1 MSLLI
6 IRAAEIR
13 ELLSMAECIEVMDQ
27 AMRSFSAG
35 EVIIPPRTI
44 APLADE
50 HSFFILMPGEM
61 KSPPMYGAKI
71 VGLHP
76 DNPAK
81 GRPAV
86 QGFVVL
92 FDSQTGNPVAL
103 ADGAEITA
111 IRTAAASALATRE
124 LSNPYATSHG
134 VLGTGVQA
142 ASHLD
147 AVCCVRNIRSVRV
160 WGRDPEK
167 ARRFA
172 ALHSARLDMNIIA
185 VTDPADAGACDVV
198 SVVTSSP
205 EPVLTGSWLQPG
217 AHVNLVGA
225 HEPQDREADTEAVTR
240 SAVYVDS
247 REGALAEAGDIL
259 IPIAEGAVTRD
270 HIVGE
275 IGDVLLGSA
284 PGREDRQQI
293 TLYKSLGLFAQD
305 LFASG
310 FLLEKALE
318 AGKGQSVEFP

>member
-13 ELLSMAECIEVMDQ
+13 ELLSMAECIEVMDR
-27 AMRSFSAG
+27 AMRAFSAR
-35 EVIIPPRTI
+35 EVNIPPRTI

-50 HSFFILMPGEM
+50 RSFFILMPGEM
-61 KSPPMYGAKI
+61 QSPPIYGAKI

-76 DNPAK
+76 DNPGQ

-86 QGFVVL
+86 QGFVAL
-92 FDSQTGNPVAL
+92 FDSRTGNPVAL

-111 IRTAAASALATRE
+111 IRTAAASALATRI
-124 LSNPYATSHG
+124 LARPHATSHG
-134 VLGTGVQA
+134 ILGTGVQA

-147 AVCCVRNIRSVRV
+147 AVCCVRTIRSVGV

-172 ALHSARLDMNIIA
+172 AEHSARLDMSITA
-185 VTDPADAGACDVV
+185 LSDPAEAGACDIV
-198 SVVTSSP
+198 SVVTNST
-205 EPVLTGSWLQPG
+205 EPVLAGAWLQPG

-225 HEPQDREADTEAVTR
+225 HEPKHREADTAAVAKA
-240 SAVYVDS
+240 AVYVDS
-247 REGALAEAGDIL
+247 LEGALAEAGDIL

-270 HIVGE
+270 HIAGE
-275 IGDVLLGSA
+275 IGDVLLGNA
-284 PGREDRQQI
+284 PGREDSSQI

-305 LFASG
+305 LFVGSY
-310 FLLEKALE
+310 LLEKALNH
-318 AGKGQSVEFP
+318 GKGLPVEFP

>member
-13 ELLSMAECIEVMDQ
+13 ELLSMAECIEVMDR
-27 AMRSFSAG
+27 AMRAFSAR
-35 EVIIPPRTI
+35 EVNIPPRTI

-50 HSFFILMPGEM
+50 RSFFILMPGEM
-61 KSPPMYGAKI
+61 QSPPIYGAKI

-76 DNPAK
+76 DNPGQ

-86 QGFVVL
+86 QGFVAL
-92 FDSQTGNPVAL
+92 FDSRTGNPVAL

-111 IRTAAASALATRE
+111 IRTAAASALATRI
-124 LSNPYATSHG
+124 LARPHATSHG
-134 VLGTGVQA
+134 ILGTGVQA

-147 AVCCVRNIRSVRV
+147 AVCCVRTIRSVGV

-172 ALHSARLDMNIIA
+172 AEHSARLDMSITA
-185 VTDPADAGACDVV
+185 LSDPAEAGACDIV
-198 SVVTSSP
+198 SVVTNST
-205 EPVLTGSWLQPG
+205 EPVLAGAWLQPG

-225 HEPQDREADTEAVTR
+225 HEPKHREADTAAVAKA
-240 SAVYVDS
+240 AVYVDS
-247 REGALAEAGDIL
+247 LEGALAEAGDIL

-270 HIVGE
+270 HIAGE
-275 IGDVLLGSA
+275 IGDVLLGHA
-284 PGREDRQQI
+284 PGREDSSQI

-305 LFASG
+305 LFVGSY
-310 FLLEKALE
+310 LLEKALNH
-318 AGKGQSVEFP
+318 GKGLPVEFP